1 MRLRVHISLSLL
13 FVFRSRLGAKSDELA
28 LKEERGIAWD
38 RT

>member
-1 MRLRVHISLSLL
+1 MRLLSLL
-13 FVFRSRLGAKSDELA
+13 FVFRSRLGAESHELA